1 MLEKD
6 TSSDS
11 CGDGQTSAIAGKEAK
26 DRERRRKRYKFA
38 LVEWE
43 YMDSW
48 EGYPR
53 FAVEH
58 KNVLSVWWQHSHRVL
73 CDDQPE
79 KVLRAMLKLMEEP
92 KEDKDG

>member
-1 MLEKD
+1 MTATNE
-6 TSSDS
+6 TTNESDK
-11 CGDGQTSAIAGKEAK
+11 CQKE
-26 DRERRRKRYKFA
+26 RERRRKKYRYA

-43 YMDSW
+43 HMDSW
-48 EGYPR
+48 VGYPK

-58 KNVLSVWWQHSHRVL
+58 KNVLRTWWQHSHKVL

-92 KEDKDG
+92 KE